1 MIKGT
6 NIHKK
11 YGPVEVLKGVDM
23 EVQKGEVVAIVGP
36 SGSGKST
43 LLHILSTLDH
53 PDAGHIEVS
62 GKTIEYQPQLNPPPA
77 AWWKRAINLVIDVVL
92 AGTLAFL
99 VAQIF
104 GIQLSE
110 ADPALA
116 SLGDVMAGFSWIT
129 YLYLGGM
136 LILYYTLMEWSTGRT
151 LAKYITQTKVIV
163 EGEATKPGLLTCFI
177 RSVCRFLPLEFVSGF
192 SKRPVTW
199 HDSLA
204 SSSVIDSKLEYAKKM
219 SHSLTQKQLS
229 LFRNQHIGFVF
240 QFHHLLPEFT
250 AVENVC
256 IPGWLAGR
264 KKAEV
269 KAEAERLLG
278 MLGLSNRM
286 ENKPGEMS
294 GGEQQRVAVARA
306 LINNPGIVFAD
317 EPTGNLDSAN
327 ARDLHQL
334 FFDLRKQFNQ
344 TFLIVTHNEELA
356 QLSDRVLRM
365 RDGRIESTPIEVQ
378 NGE

>member
-1 MIKGT
+1 MIDIVLSGT
-6 NIHKK
+6 I
-11 YGPVEVLKGVDM
+11 
-23 EVQKGEVVAIVGP
+23 
-36 SGSGKST
+36 
-43 LLHILSTLDH
+43 
-53 PDAGHIEVS
+53 
-62 GKTIEYQPQLNPPPA
+62 
-77 AWWKRAINLVIDVVL
+77 
-92 AGTLAFL
+92 AFL
-99 VAQIF
+99 IAQITGF
-104 GIQLSE
+104 QLSD

-116 SLGDVMAGFSWIT
+116 SVGDVLAGFSWVT
-129 YLYLGGM
+129 YLYLGIII
-136 LILYYTLMEWSTGRT
+136 ILYYTLMEWSTGRT
-151 LAKYITQTKVIV
+151 LAKFITQTKVIV
-163 EGEATKPGLLTCFI
+163 EAEATRPGFLICLI
-177 RSVCRFLPLEFVSGF
+177 RSVCRFLPLEFISGF

-204 SSSVIDSKLEYAKKM
+204 SSTVIDSKLAYQKKM
-219 SHSLTQKQLS
+219 SHSLTPKQLS

-250 AVENVC
+250 AIENVC

-269 KAEAERLLG
+269 KAEAERLLE
-278 MLGLSNRM
+278 MLGLSHRM
-286 ENKPGEMS
+286 ENKPNEMS

-306 LINNPGIVFAD
+306 LINKPGIVFAD

-365 RDGRIESTPIEVQ
+365 RDGRIEATPADA
-378 NGE
+378 